1 MKLRLFTAIAF
12 IAMAMIS
19 CTEDTDTIGSSITND
34 TDRLLF
40 STGVYNATSRSI
52 LADSVYSHNSDC
64 YFGMVKDPE
73 TNTYVKSD
81 IMAQFNMIEGFKLP
95 SEDKMLSKI
104 DGEVVADSCCI
115 SLFVKYSK
123 SYGDTLN
130 AMKMRVSELNAPIDD
145 KYTHYS
151 NFDLKKNGYI
161 RNDGLKI
168 NKMFTVRDL
177 KLSDGNLYSLQ
188 HNIPYQGTS
197 SDSGYYD
204 RILIPMN
211 VPYTAKDGRTY
222 NNYGT
227 YVMRTYYEHPE
238 YFTNSYRFVHN
249 VCPGFNFEITDG
261 LGVMANIMEID
272 IQMFYSFITPS
283 DTTAY
288 TSLYLSS
295 TPEVLQTAHIVND
308 RTALEDLVN
317 DNSCTYLKSPAGI
330 FTEVTLPVDEISQAH
345 VNDSLLSVSISFSRQ
360 NSNVETSNPISIPSN
375 ILMVH
380 KDSLYSF
387 FENKTMYDY
396 KSSFY
401 AALSSTNTYSFN
413 SIGNI
418 ITLMARQKAEGLKSD
433 PDWVAKHPDWNKVVL
448 VPVST
453 TVKYSSDYYGNTTS
467 TVSAVGNQL
476 GLSSTK
482 LVGGPNSPIEVKVIY
497 AKFND

>member
-1 MKLRLFTAIAF
+1 MKLRLFTAIAVT
-12 IAMAMIS
+12 AMAMIS
-19 CTEDTDTIGSSITND
+19 CTEDTDIIGSSITND
-34 TDRLLF
+34 ADKLIF

-52 LADSVYSHNSDC
+52 LADSVYSHNTDN

-73 TNTYVKSD
+73 TKTYVKSD

-95 SEDKMLSKI
+95 SKDRILSKI
-104 DGEVVADSCCI
+104 DGDVVVDSCFI
-115 SLFVKYSK
+115 SLFVSYSK

-130 AMKMRVSELNAPIDD
+130 AMKMRVTELNEPIDD
-145 KYTHYS
+145 KFTHYS
-151 NFDLKKNGYI
+151 NFDLKANGYL
-161 RNDGLKI
+161 RNDGLKV
-168 NKMFTVRDL
+168 NKMFSVRDL
-177 KLSDGNLYSLQ
+177 KLSDGNLWSLQ

-204 RILIPMN
+204 RILVPLN
-211 VPYTAKDGRTY
+211 VPYTAKNGNTY

-227 YVMRTYYEHPE
+227 YVMRTYFEHPE

-261 LGVMANIMEID
+261 LGVMANIKEIN
-272 IQMFYSFITPS
+272 IQMFYSFLTEA

-288 TSLYLSS
+288 TSIYLTS

-308 RTALEDLVN
+308 RAALEQLVA

-345 VNDSLLSVSISFSRQ
+345 ATDSLLTVSVNFQRQ
-360 NSNVETSNPISIPSN
+360 NSDFDVEHKLNASSN

-401 AALSSTNTYSFN
+401 ASLDKTNNYTFSN
-413 SIGNI
+413 IGNL
-418 ITLMARQKAEGLKSD
+418 ITLMAQQKANGLKSD
-433 PDWVAKHPDWNKVVL
+433 PNWVANHPNWNKVVL
-448 VPVST
+448 VPIATS
-453 TVKYSSDYYGNTTS
+453 VKYSSDYYGNTTS
-467 TVSAVGNQL
+467 TVSGVYNQM
-476 GLSSTK
+476 GISSTK
-482 LVGGPNSPIEVKVIY
+482 LVGGDNTPIEVKVIY

>member
-95 SEDKMLSKI
+95 SEDKILSKI

>member
-12 IAMAMIS
+12 TAMALIS
-19 CTEDTDTIGSSITND
+19 CSEDTDTIGTSVTSEVD
-34 TDRLLF
+34 QLVF
-40 STGVYNATSRSI
+40 STGVYSAKSKSI
-52 LADSVYSHNSDC
+52 LADSVYSHNTDN

-73 TNTYVKSD
+73 TKTYVKSD
-81 IMAQFNMIEGFKLP
+81 VMAQFNMIEGFSLP
-95 SEDKMLSKI
+95 SKDRILSKK
-104 DGEVVADSCCI
+104 DGDVVIDSCYI
-115 SLFVKYSK
+115 SLFVSYSK

-130 AMKMRVSELNAPIDD
+130 AMKMRVTELNEPVDE

-151 NFDLKKNGYI
+151 NFDLKKNGYL
-161 RNDGLKI
+161 RNDGLKV
-168 NKMFTVRDL
+168 NKMFSVRDL
-177 KLSDGNLYSLQ
+177 KLSDGNLWSLQ
-188 HNIPYQGTS
+188 NNISKQGTS

-211 VPYTAKDGRTY
+211 VPYTAKNGTTY

-261 LGVMANIMEID
+261 LGVMAHIKEID
-272 IQMFYSFITPS
+272 IQMFYSFLTDA

-288 TSLYLSS
+288 TSIYLTS

-308 RTALEDLVN
+308 RGALEQLVA

-345 VNDSLLSVSISFSRQ
+345 ANDSLLSVSINFMRE
-360 NSNVETSNPISIPSN
+360 NSDFAVENKLNSPSN

-396 KSSFY
+396 KSSFIASLDKTNSY
-401 AALSSTNTYSFN
+401 AFTN
-413 SIGNI
+413 IGNM
-418 ITLMARQKAEGLKSD
+418 ITLMAQQKAQGLKSD
-433 PDWVAKHPDWNKVVL
+433 PNWEAKHPDWNKVVL
-448 VPVST
+448 VPVATS
-453 TVKYSSDYYGNTTS
+453 VKYSSDYYGNTSS
-467 TVSAVGNQL
+467 TVSAVYNNM
-476 GLSSTK
+476 GLSSTR
-482 LVGGPNSPIEVKVIY
+482 LVGGENSPIEVKVIY
-497 AKFND
+497 AKFKE

>member
-81 IMAQFNMIEGFKLP
+81 IMAQFNMVEGFKLP
-95 SEDKMLSKI
+95 SKDKMLSKI

-130 AMKMRVSELNAPIDD
+130 AMKMRVSELN
-145 KYTHYS
+145 
-151 NFDLKKNGYI
+151 KNGYI

-272 IQMFYSFITPS
+272 IQMFYNFITP
-283 DTTAY
+283 
-288 TSLYLSS
+288 
-295 TPEVLQTAHIVND
+295 
-308 RTALEDLVN
+308 
-317 DNSCTYLKSPAGI
+317 LKSPAGI

-345 VNDSLLSVSISFSRQ
+345 VNDSLLSVSVSFSRQ
-360 NSNVETSNPISIPSN
+360 NSNVETSNPISTPSS